1 MVKLSIGVI
10 FLLSIV
16 GDLTY
21 GAIKSINQVNLELR
35 RKKVEISGHQKNLD
49 RLKKQILSLKNNVSG
64 ETNKFSK
71 IISIKTNLKS
81 EINSQKKEL
90 TLEKSNLEKEIG
102 ILRKIFAGLIL
113 TEDSEQEVDY
123 RYLTLKSLKM
133 KEGKLKDK
141 KLNINSM
148 IKNIQKLEK
157 ELEEYDFIEA
167 DLIGNI
173 EKMHQQEKSLSLEA
187 EKVGRQIS
195 DESKELSF
203 LDKTKNELVNKRER
217 ERERKRKRKIKL
229 ERERVKERERL
240 YQLNKLKA
248 AETKKVS
255 DQQQTSNN
263 GREFSGNNSTHKI
276 LSSFSLPLRAFDRI
290 KKDKAGGISMYVSTG
305 REIVAPKAGE
315 VLYTGKLSTYGNV
328 IVIKHEDDYQ
338 SVILGDIISNVS
350 KKQVVRKDEVIG
362 KIIENSGDEKKLY
375 FELRNKNKKVSYKDV
390 FKGISI

>member
-16 GDLTY
+16 GDPTY

-49 RLKKQILSLKNNVSG
+49 RLKKQILSLRNNVSG

-81 EINSQKKEL
+81 EINSQKKDL

-167 DLIGNI
+167 DLISNI

-203 LDKTKNELVNKRER
+203 LDKTKNELVAKR

>member
-49 RLKKQILSLKNNVSG
+49 RLKKQILSLRNNVSG

-167 DLIGNI
+167 DLISNI

-203 LDKTKNELVNKRER
+203 LDKTKNELVAKR

>member
-16 GDLTY
+16 GDPTY

-49 RLKKQILSLKNNVSG
+49 RLKKQILSLRNNVSG

-167 DLIGNI
+167 DLISNI

-203 LDKTKNELVNKRER
+203 LDKTKNELVAKR

-263 GREFSGNNSTHKI
+263 GREFSGNNSTHKK

>member
-49 RLKKQILSLKNNVSG
+49 RLKKQILSLRNNVSG

-81 EINSQKKEL
+81 EINSQKKDL

-167 DLIGNI
+167 DLISNI

-203 LDKTKNELVNKRER
+203 LDKTKNELVAKR

>member
-16 GDLTY
+16 GDPTY

-167 DLIGNI
+167 DLISNI

-203 LDKTKNELVNKRER
+203 LDKTKNELVAKR

-263 GREFSGNNSTHKI
+263 GREFSGNNSTHKK

>member
-49 RLKKQILSLKNNVSG
+49 RLKKQILSLRNNVSG

-81 EINSQKKEL
+81 EINSQKKDL

-203 LDKTKNELVNKRER
+203 LDKTKNELVAKR

>member
-1 MVKLSIGVI
+1 M
-10 FLLSIV
+10 
-16 GDLTY
+16 
-21 GAIKSINQVNLELR
+21 
-35 RKKVEISGHQKNLD
+35 
-49 RLKKQILSLKNNVSG
+49 
-64 ETNKFSK
+64 
-71 IISIKTNLKS
+71 
-81 EINSQKKEL
+81 
-90 TLEKSNLEKEIG
+90 EKEIG

-167 DLIGNI
+167 DLISNI

-203 LDKTKNELVNKRER
+203 LDKTKNELVAKR

>member
-49 RLKKQILSLKNNVSG
+49 RLKKQILSLRNNVSG

-203 LDKTKNELVNKRER
+203 LDKTKNELVAKR